1 MRERIAA
8 SLSPLVKTW
17 GTEALSRRLT
27 RGDLH
32 LAHPERP
39 LAELTPAAVLVP
51 LVERP
56 EGFSVL
62 LTQRTSH
69 LKDHAGQISFPG
81 GRAEPEDPHPVAT
94 ALRETEEEIGL
105 GAENIELVGCLD
117 NYETGTGYIVIP
129 VVGFVQPTFSLTL
142 DAFEVAEA
150 FEVPLT
156 FMLAPENR
164 QTMERDVGER
174 RRRYYAYQYEE
185 RFIWGATAG
194 MLDNLVRRLD

>member
-1 MRERIAA
+1 MRDQIAA
-8 SLSPLVKTW
+8 SLSPLVETW

-32 LAHPERP
+32 MTHPERP
-39 LAELTPAAVLVP
+39 ISELTPAAVLVP
-51 LVERP
+51 LVEHP
-56 EGFSVL
+56 EGLSVL

-81 GRAEPEDPHPVAT
+81 GRAEPDDQHPIAT
-94 ALRETEEEIGL
+94 ALRETEEEIGI
-105 GAENIELVGCLD
+105 GTEHIDVAGCLD

-129 VVGFVQPTFSLTL
+129 VVGFVRPGFTLTL
-142 DAFEVAEA
+142 DEFEVAEV
-150 FEVPLT
+150 FEVPLA

-164 QTMERDVGER
+164 QTLERDVGER
-174 RRRYYAYQYEE
+174 KRRYYAYQYGE

-194 MLDNLVRRLD
+194 MLDNLVQRLR